1 MVFCVFTAVWPK
13 LFSKMNS
20 SHGVWLL
27 WLVLVQRFCPLG
39 FSQKSLWVMC
49 LGVCV
54 CVCVC
59 GVVFAVVGGHL
70 CSASPIVLERFGGEL
85 PVVGVCSFFAA
96 IPLISYDFL

>member
-1 MVFCVFTAVWPK
+1 MVFGVFTAVWPK

-54 CVCVC
+54 CVC

-70 CSASPIVLERFGGEL
+70 CSASPIVLKRFGGEL
-85 PVVGVCSFFAA
+85 PVVGVCFFLCD
-96 IPLISYDFL
+96 IHLIS